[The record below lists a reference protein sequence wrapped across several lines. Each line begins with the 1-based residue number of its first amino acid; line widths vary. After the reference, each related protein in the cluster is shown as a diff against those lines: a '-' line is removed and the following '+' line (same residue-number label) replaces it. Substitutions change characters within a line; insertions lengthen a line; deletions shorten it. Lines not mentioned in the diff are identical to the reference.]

1 MTLDLPRERC
11 RYRPAMPEA
20 AWRRGIRPP
29 ERIRRWRAMLDLA
42 DGLERYLR
50 RPGIRGDRTEWA
62 AWALKLGAT
71 VPATPAPD
79 GSLWYV
85 QTVHE

>member
-1 MTLDLPRERC
+1 MTWAEPER
-11 RYRPAMPEA
+11 RGYRPVMPET
-20 AWRRGIRPP
+20 AWRRRGIRPR
-29 ERIRRWRAMLDLA
+29 ERVRRRQAMLDLA
-42 DGLERYLR
+42 DGVERYLR
-50 RPGIRGDRTEWA
+50 QPGIRGDRTEWA

-85 QTVHE
+85 QTVYE

>member
-1 MTLDLPRERC
+1 MISSQPER
-11 RYRPAMPEA
+11 RHYRPEIPEA
-20 AWRRGIRPP
+20 AWRRGIRPR
-29 ERIRRWRAMLDLA
+29 ERVRRRQAILDLA

-50 RPGIRGDRTEWA
+50 RPDIEGDRTEWA
-62 AWALKLGAT
+62 AWALRLGAT

-85 QTVHE
+85 QTIYE